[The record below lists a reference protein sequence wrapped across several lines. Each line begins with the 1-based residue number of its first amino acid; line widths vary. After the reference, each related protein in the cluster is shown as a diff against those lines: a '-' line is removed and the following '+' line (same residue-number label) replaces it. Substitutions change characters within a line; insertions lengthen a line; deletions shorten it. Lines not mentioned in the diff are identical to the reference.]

1 MQSAHEIAD
10 ALWRNAS
17 WTEQHRIAEMSPE
30 DVEKYVREVRPEFD
44 WTMTDRVSRSL
55 WNLANDDSDF
65 GLDDYAS
72 WVIPEARF

>member
-1 MQSAHEIAD
+1 
-10 ALWRNAS
+10 
-17 WTEQHRIAEMSPE
+17 MSPE